1 MRMAVMWWG
10 QHTRRL
16 RPGERFPHYRPVVA
30 TDPTARPTEPK
41 RRGRRPKV
49 DLDQIVG
56 LGAEIG
62 LAELTMSALARK
74 LGIHMT
80 TLYGHV
86 GNVQEL
92 RDRVGTRL
100 LSNFE
105 VPDDPQLDARGLAI
119 EFALRLRA
127 LMQSNPGLA
136 EYVMSTLNPSVH
148 EHHDEFV
155 NRLVGLGLERSAAY
169 LLADDIPGFVL
180 SYDMLQ
186 HRVMATPDV
195 APIDPT
201 NDSPERDG
209 LFDPWNP
216 TREWAGSTLSAEQIF
231 EWTLRAHVDG
241 VLAAI
246 ERGDMPWDIED

>member
-1 MRMAVMWWG
+1 M
-10 QHTRRL
+10 T
-16 RPGERFPHYRPVVA
+16 
-30 TDPTARPTEPK
+30 TDPTAGATMPR

-49 DLDQIVG
+49 DLDQIVE
-56 LGAEIG
+56 LGAKIG

-86 GNVQEL
+86 GNLQEL

-100 LSNFE
+100 LANFE

-119 EFALRLRA
+119 EFAMRLRS

-155 NRLVGLGLERSAAY
+155 NRLVGLGVERSAAY

-186 HRVMATPDV
+186 HRVMITPDV
-195 APIDPT
+195 APVDQAGGNASVT
-201 NDSPERDG
+201 RDG
-209 LFDPWNP
+209 LVDPWNP
-216 TREWAGSTLSAEQIF
+216 TREWAGSSLSGEQIF

-246 ERGDMPWDIED
+246 DRGDMPWDNEH

>member
-1 MRMAVMWWG
+1 MPR
-10 QHTRRL
+10 
-16 RPGERFPHYRPVVA
+16 
-30 TDPTARPTEPK
+30 

-49 DLDQIVG
+49 DLDQIVE
-56 LGAEIG
+56 LGAKIG

-86 GNVQEL
+86 GNLQEL

-100 LSNFE
+100 LANFE

-119 EFALRLRA
+119 EFAMRLRS

-155 NRLVGLGLERSAAY
+155 NRLVGLGVERSAAY

-186 HRVMATPDV
+186 HRVMITPDV
-195 APIDPT
+195 APVDQAGGNASVT
-201 NDSPERDG
+201 RDG
-209 LFDPWNP
+209 LVDPWNP
-216 TREWAGSTLSAEQIF
+216 TREWAGSSLSGEQIF

-246 ERGDMPWDIED
+246 DRGDMPWDNEH